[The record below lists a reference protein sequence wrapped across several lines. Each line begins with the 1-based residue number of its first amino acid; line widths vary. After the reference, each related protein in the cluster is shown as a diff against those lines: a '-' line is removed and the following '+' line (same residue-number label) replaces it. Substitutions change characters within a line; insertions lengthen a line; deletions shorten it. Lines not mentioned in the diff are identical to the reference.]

1 MEQEQR
7 LKRYFYFLLQ
17 IGLTHF
23 CFIMWVLNCEYLSYR
38 NSDSL
43 WIPNG
48 WMWQQQIPS
57 FPPCFLHV
65 SLWYT
70 IRKNAVTLWC
80 FCPGHLLELFVK
92 VVWQPMIIFL
102 ISEKHSLSSCKFIP
116 MSVFVST
123 NFTHPCL
130 KMLKLRC
137 LYFLSRVTGARNGNF
152 FTGEKAYNTYF
163 TLSSKC
169 RLVHC

>member
-17 IGLTHF
+17 IGLVVAHF
-23 CFIMWVLNCEYLSYR
+23 YFIMWVLNCEYLSYR

-57 FPPCFLHV
+57 FPSCFLHV
-65 SLWYT
+65 SSQYT
-70 IRKNAVTLWC
+70 IKKNLVALWW

-92 VVWQPMIIFL
+92 VVWQSMIIFPYFWKAF
-102 ISEKHSLSSCKFIP
+102 IMAMKVYSYITLSV
-116 MSVFVST
+116 SVSI
-123 NFTHPCL
+123 NFMHLCL

-137 LYFLSRVTGARNGNF
+137 LYFLSSVAGSRN
-152 FTGEKAYNTYF
+152 
-163 TLSSKC
+163 
-169 RLVHC
+169 R